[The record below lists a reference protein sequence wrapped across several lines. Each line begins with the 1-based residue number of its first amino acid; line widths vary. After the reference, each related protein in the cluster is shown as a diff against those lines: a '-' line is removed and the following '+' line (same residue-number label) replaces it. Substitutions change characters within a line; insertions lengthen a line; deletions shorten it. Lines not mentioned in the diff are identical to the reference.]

1 MSMAKKM
8 ISRLSVLAVL
18 IVFLAACSKQ
28 TEYTNVIPADATAVA
43 SIDLKSLANKA
54 GMNDKENEAAKQKLL
69 EAMKSGMNA
78 ATFQQLEKVINNPGA
93 SGLVPEAP
101 IYIFSSPQI
110 SGGAFVAKVSN
121 EDDLHASLDVMAKEQ
136 ICQPVSEADGY
147 SFTTLNG
154 NLLAF
159 NETTAII
166 ISASRTS
173 QTEAAKEAITK
184 LMKQTA
190 DNSIAKSGAF
200 QKIAKQKSDINF
212 FASMSAIPSTYRSQ
226 ISMGLPSE
234 IKPEDI
240 TILGGLNFE
249 KGKIALKTENY
260 TENDAVKALLKKQM
274 ESFGKTNGTFVKYFP
289 ASTLMF
295 INMGVKGDGLYNLL
309 SENKEFRSTVSIAKA
324 DEVKELFSSFNG
336 DISAGLINV
345 TMNSAPTFLAYADVK
360 NGNALEALYKNKQS
374 LGMRKGEDI
383 MELGK
388 DEYVYKTRGMN
399 IFFGIKDKQM
409 YATNDE
415 LLYKSIGKTVDKSI
429 KDAPYAADM
438 KGKTVFMAINAE
450 AILDL
455 PVVKMLVGFGG
466 KEFKTYSDLASKV
479 SYLSVSSEGETSE
492 TDLCLKDKDVNAL
505 KQIVDFAKQFAG
517 M

>member
-18 IVFLAACSKQ
+18 MVFLAACSKQ

-69 EAMKSGMNA
+69 EALKSGMNA

-93 SGLVPEAP
+93 SGLDPEAP

-110 SGGAFVAKVSN
+110 SGGVFVAKVSN

-166 ISASRTS
+166 ISANRAS
-173 QTEAAKEAITK
+173 QTEAAKETITK

-240 TILGGLNFE
+240 TIVGGLNFE

-274 ESFGKTNGTFVKYFP
+274 ESFGKTSGTFVKYFP

-295 INMGVKGDGLYNLL
+295 VNMGVKG
-309 SENKEFRSTVSIAKA
+309 

-360 NGNALEALYKNKQS
+360 NGNALEALYKNKQA
-374 LGMRKGEDI
+374 LGLKKGEDI

-415 LLYKSIGKTVDKSI
+415 LLYKSIGKAVDKSI
-429 KDAPYAADM
+429 KDAPYAAEM

>member
-69 EAMKSGMNA
+69 EAMKS
-78 ATFQQLEKVINNPGA
+78 
-93 SGLVPEAP
+93 
-101 IYIFSSPQI
+101 
-110 SGGAFVAKVSN
+110 
-121 EDDLHASLDVMAKEQ
+121 
-136 ICQPVSEADGY
+136 CQPGSEADGY

-200 QKIAKQKSDINF
+200 QKLAKQKSDINF

-249 KGKIALKTENY
+249 NGKIALKTENY
-260 TENDAVKALLKKQM
+260 TEHDAVKALLK
-274 ESFGKTNGTFVKYFP
+274 
-289 ASTLMF
+289 
-295 INMGVKGDGLYNLL
+295 
-309 SENKEFRSTVSIAKA
+309 
-324 DEVKELFSSFNG
+324 
-336 DISAGLINV
+336 
-345 TMNSAPTFLAYADVK
+345 NSAA
-360 NGNALEALYKNKQS
+360 
-374 LGMRKGEDI
+374 
-383 MELGK
+383 
-388 DEYVYKTRGMN
+388 
-399 IFFGIKDKQM
+399 
-409 YATNDE
+409 
-415 LLYKSIGKTVDKSI
+415 
-429 KDAPYAADM
+429 
-438 KGKTVFMAINAE
+438 
-450 AILDL
+450 
-455 PVVKMLVGFGG
+455 
-466 KEFKTYSDLASKV
+466 
-479 SYLSVSSEGETSE
+479 
-492 TDLCLKDKDVNAL
+492 LCLSPKRMK
-505 KQIVDFAKQFAG
+505 
-517 M
+517 

>member
-69 EAMKSGMNA
+69 EAEKRDEC

-93 SGLVPEAP
+93 SGLDPEAP

-121 EDDLHASLDVMAKEQ
+121 EDDLHASVDVMAKEQ

-240 TILGGLNFE
+240 TILGR
-249 KGKIALKTENY
+249 TE
-260 TENDAVKALLKKQM
+260 L
-274 ESFGKTNGTFVKYFP
+274 
-289 ASTLMF
+289 
-295 INMGVKGDGLYNLL
+295 
-309 SENKEFRSTVSIAKA
+309 
-324 DEVKELFSSFNG
+324 
-336 DISAGLINV
+336 
-345 TMNSAPTFLAYADVK
+345 
-360 NGNALEALYKNKQS
+360 
-374 LGMRKGEDI
+374 RKRQD
-383 MELGK
+383 
-388 DEYVYKTRGMN
+388 R
-399 IFFGIKDKQM
+399 
-409 YATNDE
+409 
-415 LLYKSIGKTVDKSI
+415 
-429 KDAPYAADM
+429 P
-438 KGKTVFMAINAE
+438 
-450 AILDL
+450 
-455 PVVKMLVGFGG
+455 
-466 KEFKTYSDLASKV
+466 
-479 SYLSVSSEGETSE
+479 
-492 TDLCLKDKDVNAL
+492 
-505 KQIVDFAKQFAG
+505 
-517 M
+517 

>member
-18 IVFLAACSKQ
+18 MVFLAACSKQ

-69 EAMKSGMNA
+69 EALKSGMNA

-93 SGLVPEAP
+93 SGLDPEAP

-110 SGGAFVAKVSN
+110 SGGVFVAKVSN

-240 TILGGLNFE
+240 TIVGGLNFE
-249 KGKIALKTENY
+249 KGMIALKSVMY
-260 TENDAVKALLKKQM
+260 TENDAVKDLLKKQM
-274 ESFGKTNGTFVKYFP
+274 ESFGKTSGTFVK
-289 ASTLMF
+289 
-295 INMGVKGDGLYNLL
+295 
-309 SENKEFRSTVSIAKA
+309 
-324 DEVKELFSSFNG
+324 
-336 DISAGLINV
+336 
-345 TMNSAPTFLAYADVK
+345 
-360 NGNALEALYKNKQS
+360 
-374 LGMRKGEDI
+374 
-383 MELGK
+383 
-388 DEYVYKTRGMN
+388 
-399 IFFGIKDKQM
+399 
-409 YATNDE
+409 
-415 LLYKSIGKTVDKSI
+415 
-429 KDAPYAADM
+429 
-438 KGKTVFMAINAE
+438 
-450 AILDL
+450 
-455 PVVKMLVGFGG
+455 
-466 KEFKTYSDLASKV
+466 
-479 SYLSVSSEGETSE
+479 
-492 TDLCLKDKDVNAL
+492 
-505 KQIVDFAKQFAG
+505 
-517 M
+517 

>member
-18 IVFLAACSKQ
+18 MVFLAACSKQ

-69 EAMKSGMNA
+69 EALKSGMNA

-93 SGLVPEAP
+93 SGLDPEAP

-110 SGGAFVAKVSN
+110 SGGVFVAKVSN

-166 ISASRTS
+166 ISANRAS
-173 QTEAAKEAITK
+173 QTEAAKETITK

-240 TILGGLNFE
+240 TIVGGLNFE

-274 ESFGKTNGTFVKYFP
+274 ESFGKTSGTFVKYFP

-295 INMGVKGDGLYNLL
+295 VNMGVKGEGLYNLL
-309 SENKEFRSTVSIAKA
+309 SENQEFRSTQCQ
-324 DEVKELFSSFNG
+324 L
-336 DISAGLINV
+336 
-345 TMNSAPTFLAYADVK
+345 P
-360 NGNALEALYKNKQS
+360 
-374 LGMRKGEDI
+374 
-383 MELGK
+383 
-388 DEYVYKTRGMN
+388 
-399 IFFGIKDKQM
+399 KQM
-409 YATNDE
+409 
-415 LLYKSIGKTVDKSI
+415 K
-429 KDAPYAADM
+429 
-438 KGKTVFMAINAE
+438 
-450 AILDL
+450 
-455 PVVKMLVGFGG
+455 
-466 KEFKTYSDLASKV
+466 
-479 SYLSVSSEGETSE
+479 
-492 TDLCLKDKDVNAL
+492 
-505 KQIVDFAKQFAG
+505 
-517 M
+517 